1 MSRYQAVYNSLRNLG
16 GCLSSRAWSNVL
28 LGAVISCLH
37 VLVCIYVMGFF
48 GDVRRADVI
57 RDVPSAS
64 VAYVVNQPI
73 DMDVVPMPE
82 VNLTTIRYDTTEL
95 AQVRFDDA
103 EQGDTEGVVAV
114 ASAPRLTQTCTQVCD
129 PARFAA
135 NVGLVIGQTVTV
147 VLVIEVLADGST
159 GLTDVLKS
167 SGNSAADA
175 AAIEY
180 AQSLHWVP
188 GTRNHQ
194 ALSMRIRFPVTF
206 ASARS

>member
-1 MSRYQAVYNSLRNLG
+1 MQ
-16 GCLSSRAWSNVL
+16 
-28 LGAVISCLH
+28 
-37 VLVCIYVMGFF
+37 
-48 GDVRRADVI
+48 RADVI
-57 RDVPSAS
+57 RDEASAT
-64 VAYVVNQPI
+64 VAYVINQAV

-114 ASAPRLTQTCTQVCD
+114 SSAPRLTQTCTQVCD

-135 NVGLVIGQTVTV
+135 SVGLVTGQTVTV

-159 GLTDVLKS
+159 GSTDVLRS
-167 SGNSAADA
+167 SGNSAVDA

-206 ASARS
+206 ASALS